1 VPLLELHPSSAP
13 RRLPCLSHDATKTGS
28 YSLTSPKEY
37 YEDKGYKP
45 QDVALA
51 IIGAGLANAIA
62 LVALSTPLTLWNTIV
77 GIIILCILQAY
88 APAPG
93 SSRRLNLA
101 YAATWSISF
110 LATLGIVFNMIF
122 RLFGGS
128 FPDTDPTIPFT
139 PFPEYK
145 PNTFTPFNAYDVS
158 FFLVWLAIFLIY
170 FNFFSPGRSKS
181 RAKSAPAQE
190 QPKPVSGPPQTNES
204 GTPTTSREP
213 SESRD

>member
-1 VPLLELHPSSAP
+1 MRPSNSNICT
-13 RRLPCLSHDATKTGS
+13 RQSQIDR
-28 YSLTSPKEY
+28 
-37 YEDKGYKP
+37 
-45 QDVALA
+45 V
-51 IIGAGLANAIA
+51 LANAIA

-158 FFLVWLAIFLIY
+158 FFLVWLAIF
-170 FNFFSPGRSKS
+170 PRDTQ
-181 RAKSAPAQE
+181 R
-190 QPKPVSGPPQTNES
+190 VSQKGEKALKN
-204 GTPTTSREP
+204 
-213 SESRD
+213 

>member
-1 VPLLELHPSSAP
+1 M
-13 RRLPCLSHDATKTGS
+13 
-28 YSLTSPKEY
+28 TSPKEY

-145 PNTFTPFNAYDVS
+145 LNTFTPLNAYDVS

-190 QPKPVSGPPQTNES
+190 QPKPESGPPQTNES

>member
-1 VPLLELHPSSAP
+1 MSV
-13 RRLPCLSHDATKTGS
+13 DQQQT
-28 YSLTSPKEY
+28 PKKY

-62 LVALSTPLTLWNTIV
+62 LVLFDGALNLWNTIV

-110 LATLGIVFNMIF
+110 LAAIGIVFNMIF
-122 RLFGGS
+122 GIFVVNGLLS
-128 FPDTDPTIPFT
+128 FPD
-139 PFPEYK
+139 YG
-145 PNTFTPFNAYDVS
+145 S
-158 FFLVWLAIFLIY
+158 HSL
-170 FNFFSPGRSKS
+170 
-181 RAKSAPAQE
+181 
-190 QPKPVSGPPQTNES
+190 
-204 GTPTTSREP
+204 
-213 SESRD
+213 

>member
-1 VPLLELHPSSAP
+1 MSV
-13 RRLPCLSHDATKTGS
+13 DQQQT
-28 YSLTSPKEY
+28 PKKY

-51 IIGAGLANAIA
+51 IVGAGLANAIA
-62 LVALSTPLTLWNTIV
+62 LVALTTPFTLWNTIV
-77 GIIILCILQAY
+77 GVIILCILQAY
-88 APAPG
+88 APAPD

-128 FPDTDPTIPFT
+128 FPDTDPKIPFT

-181 RAKSAPAQE
+181 RAKTASPQE
-190 QPKPVSGPPQTNES
+190 QPKPIPETPRTHEGPTPATSGHLSDIPKSS
-204 GTPTTSREP
+204 GDEAH
-213 SESRD
+213 